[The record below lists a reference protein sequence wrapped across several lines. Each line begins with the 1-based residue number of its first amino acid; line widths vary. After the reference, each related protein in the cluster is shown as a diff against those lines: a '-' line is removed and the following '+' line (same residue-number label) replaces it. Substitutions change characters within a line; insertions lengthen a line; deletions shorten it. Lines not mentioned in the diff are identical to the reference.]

1 MKKSIVYGV
10 LIIAAV
16 LCLLLICWFAVQF
29 GAIDSSEIPG
39 SFIGATLGAAITGVI
54 TVILL
59 KGQSSA
65 EEKKERAIK
74 IFEEKLTVYS
84 RFMEH
89 LWGMFSDSE
98 ENRHEQV

>member
-16 LCLLLICWFAVQF
+16 FCLLLICWVAVQF
-29 GAIDSSEIPG
+29 GAIVPGEMPG

-59 KGQSSA
+59 MGHTSA
-65 EEKKERAIK
+65 EEEKERAIK
-74 IFEEKLTVYS
+74 IFEKKLMVY
-84 RFMEH
+84 
-89 LWGMFSDSE
+89 L
-98 ENRHEQV
+98 